1 MEIKELNLNEME
13 EVAGGRGGS
22 PHMLPEKPGFKVY
35 KIKSHDTLSKI
46 AGRYGTTAD
55 YLKSINSTIHNVNDI
70 TAGFYIYVPACPA
83 EGAQRPGQKPGP
95 FDFSV
100 CSAVSFGPG
109 ILNQSINPALF
120 RSRRIVLPAKPAV
133 RS

>member
-1 MEIKELNLNEME
+1 MDIKELNLNEMK

-22 PHMLPEKPGFKVY
+22 PHMLPDKPGFKVY

-70 TAGFYIYVPACPA
+70 TAGFYIYVPA
-83 EGAQRPGQKPGP
+83 
-95 FDFSV
+95 
-100 CSAVSFGPG
+100 
-109 ILNQSINPALF
+109 
-120 RSRRIVLPAKPAV
+120 
-133 RS
+133 